1 MLILGMGSSTLL
13 TTTRIKMKKATVL
26 NKLTNRQAVQDIKD
40 NLNSVFPNSDGEAIA
55 LEIAKHVFDIF
66 YDDIDNAVSA
76 SRHDIETL
84 LAFSFYLSRDSEF
97 KFTQTYLR
105 WKTETFFQCIDE
117 ARNSFRDMM
126 VHFNRMIKYM
136 GTDLKPYRL
145 VYNELFSFRFDKGIG
160 RWMPIIIY
168 GNLSKLMTS
177 SKKVF
182 QVYKDTSHN
191 PSALIYTSRYTRTT
205 KVDRENLKAIFK

>member
-1 MLILGMGSSTLL
+1 
-13 TTTRIKMKKATVL
+13 
-26 NKLTNRQAVQDIKD
+26 
-40 NLNSVFPNSDGEAIA
+40 
-55 LEIAKHVFDIF
+55 
-66 YDDIDNAVSA
+66 
-76 SRHDIETL
+76 
-84 LAFSFYLSRDSEF
+84 
-97 KFTQTYLR
+97 
-105 WKTETFFQCIDE
+105 
-117 ARNSFRDMM
+117 
-126 VHFNRMIKYM
+126 M